1 MFSMSKALT
10 MLSAA
15 EIAGAKKRVNY
26 QHARVEHG
34 HDDCVRI
41 AYHWLDA
48 QILTKRMLGRS
59 YPLDK
64 IIEVWGGRHIAASDV
79 AVAAELH
86 PRIRGKYPHFN
97 ISARLTFPSGRRLA
111 NIAEARTQ
119 DHHLTTLH
127 IVETYGR
134 IEEP

>member
-1 MFSMSKALT
+1 MPESLSSKLT
-10 MLSAA
+10 AT
-15 EIAGAKKRVNY
+15 EIAEAKKRVKY
-26 QHARVEHG
+26 QHASVRDE

-41 AYHWLDA
+41 AYQWMDA

-59 YPLDK
+59 YPLK
-64 IIEVWGGRHIAASDV
+64 NIIEIWGGRHIEAFDV
-79 AVAAELH
+79 EAAAELH
-86 PRIRGKYPHFN
+86 PKLRGKYPHFN

-119 DHHLTTLH
+119 DYRLTTHH

-134 IEEP
+134 IEQP

>member
-1 MFSMSKALT
+1 MLEKLSTILT
-10 MLSAA
+10 AV
-15 EIAGAKKRVNY
+15 EIANAKKRVKY
-26 QHARVEHG
+26 RHANVRHE

-41 AYHWLDA
+41 AYQWLDA
-48 QILTKRMLGRS
+48 QMPTKRMLRRT
-59 YPLDK
+59 YPLRD
-64 IIEVWGGRHIAASDV
+64 IIEIWGGRHIAVSDV
-79 AVAAELH
+79 EVAAELH

-119 DHHLTTLH
+119 DYKLTTYH
-127 IVETYGR
+127 IVQTYGG